1 MPSKNNKALRSTV
14 FYCVSFFLLI
24 FSLALPSFRLPHQ
37 GKEFAASMERGKKV
51 YDQICVACHGV
62 DGGGMP
68 RMNPPLWKTSYV
80 LGDKKALVK
89 IILKGLKGGEV
100 EIDGDRFEN
109 PMPAQEAILNDQQT
123 ADVLTYVRNSFGN
136 KATPVSIAEVK
147 SVRAQLAKAH

>member
-1 MPSKNNKALRSTV
+1 MKQLMFFFGLLMAVCSILMAL
-14 FYCVSFFLLI
+14 F
-24 FSLALPSFRLPHQ
+24 SFRLPVQ
-37 GKEFAASMERGKKV
+37 GKDLAISMQRGKKV

-80 LGDKKALVK
+80 LGDKKALAK

-109 PMPAQEAILNDQQT
+109 AMPAQESLLSDQQI

-136 KATPVSIAEVK
+136 KASSVTITEVRN
-147 SVRAQLAKAH
+147 VRNQLASQK

>member
-1 MPSKNNKALRSTV
+1 LKKHSL
-14 FYCVSFFLLI
+14 FFGLL
-24 FSLALPSFRLPHQ
+24 LAGISVLITFFSFRVPLQ
-37 GKEFAASMERGKKV
+37 GKDFTATMARGKKV

-80 LGDKKALVK
+80 LGDKKALAK

-100 EIDGDRFEN
+100 EIEGDRFEN
-109 PMPAQEAILNDQQT
+109 AMPAQESMLSDQQI

-136 KATPVSIAEVK
+136 KASSVTITEVRN
-147 SVRAQLAKAH
+147 VRNQLAGKK

>member
-1 MPSKNNKALRSTV
+1 MKQIASYFIPALLCIAV
-14 FYCVSFFLLI
+14 IILFG
-24 FSLALPSFRLPHQ
+24 FRKPQQ
-37 GKEFAASMERGKKV
+37 GKDLKASMERGKIV
-51 YDQICVACHGV
+51 YGQICVACHGI

-100 EIDGDRFEN
+100 EIEGDRFEN
-109 PMPAQEAILNDQQT
+109 AMPAQESMLSDQQV

-136 KATPVSIAEVK
+136 KASSVSVAEVR
-147 SVRAQLAKAH
+147 SERARLASK

>member
-1 MPSKNNKALRSTV
+1 MKQFASLFISALLCIAV
-14 FYCVSFFLLI
+14 FILFG
-24 FSLALPSFRLPHQ
+24 FRNPQQ
-37 GKEFAASMERGKKV
+37 GKDFKASMERGKIV
-51 YDQICVACHGV
+51 YGQICVACHGI

-89 IILKGLKGGEV
+89 IILNGLKGGEV

-109 PMPAQEAILNDQQT
+109 AMPAQESMLNDQQV

-136 KATPVSIAEVK
+136 KASSVSVAEVR
-147 SVRAQLAKAH
+147 SVRARLAAK